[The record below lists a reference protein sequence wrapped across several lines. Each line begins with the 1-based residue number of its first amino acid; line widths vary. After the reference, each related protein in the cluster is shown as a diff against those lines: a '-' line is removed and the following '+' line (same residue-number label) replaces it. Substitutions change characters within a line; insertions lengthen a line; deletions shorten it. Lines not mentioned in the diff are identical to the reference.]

1 MDMGRVCLK
10 KGANHGLLAGKKCDQ
25 ALNFGMVPCWKKIT
39 RIAPSNS
46 ANICWQN
53 YDDAFFEGFYT
64 CLPSWINAA
73 SKQNP
78 AAGPAGSILKRIS
91 LSPGP
96 GVLCHVHGEMIQWTA
111 LKCWGTRHR
120 DATTF
125 RKFGI
130 SEPNFCRCLHRQSS
144 SEGPRRQF
152 VFKEWQLPKCVYQPK
167 SSKRQGA
174 LKEVSNANGKTE
186 HQHRYIMNRKH
197 QELTINCQ
205 NQTISG
211 KYKCNTLQ

>member
-1 MDMGRVCLK
+1 MMMHFSSVSI
-10 KGANHGLLAGKKCDQ
+10 LACHHESMRPQK
-25 ALNFGMVPCWKKIT
+25 
-39 RIAPSNS
+39 
-46 ANICWQN
+46 
-53 YDDAFFEGFYT
+53 
-64 CLPSWINAA
+64 
-73 SKQNP
+73 NP
-78 AAGPAGSILKRIS
+78 AAGPAGSAGSILKRIS

-125 RKFGI
+125 RKVGI

-152 VFKEWQLPKCVYQPK
+152 VFKEWQLPKCVYQPN

-174 LKEVSNANGKTE
+174 LREVSNANGKTE
-186 HQHRYIMNRKH
+186 HHQHRYVMNRKH
-197 QELTINCQ
+197 QELTINCK

>member
-1 MDMGRVCLK
+1 MWSSIEFWDGTLLEKDNPYCHIKLRKHMWAKPWWCIFRVFLYLLAIMNQCGLK
-10 KGANHGLLAGKKCDQ
+10 K
-25 ALNFGMVPCWKKIT
+25 
-39 RIAPSNS
+39 
-46 ANICWQN
+46 
-53 YDDAFFEGFYT
+53 
-64 CLPSWINAA
+64 
-73 SKQNP
+73 NP

-125 RKFGI
+125 RKVGI

-174 LKEVSNANGKTE
+174 LREVSNANGA
-186 HQHRYIMNRKH
+186 
-197 QELTINCQ
+197 
-205 NQTISG
+205 SSA
-211 KYKCNTLQ
+211 